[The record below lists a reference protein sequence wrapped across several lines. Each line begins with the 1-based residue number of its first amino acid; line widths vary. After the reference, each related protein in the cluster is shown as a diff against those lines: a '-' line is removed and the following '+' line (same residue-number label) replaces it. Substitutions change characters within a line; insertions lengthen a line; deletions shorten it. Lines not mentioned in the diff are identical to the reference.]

1 MGETE
6 DGPLYRFLATRY
18 DDSREAEALDILTRH
33 PEIAALEWDD
43 PAFEKLVMGSTPL
56 HYAANDGRI
65 QLMAR
70 LIDLGADPN
79 VCNAQWYATPLSWAA
94 NNARVEAIRFLL
106 DHGTDI
112 HGLHALHA
120 VAWGGSSCG
129 KSNPSGYVETIRL
142 LLDRGA
148 DINDVRRVGDSPLT
162 TALKSGND
170 WVAEVLRER
179 GALEISAG
187 SG

>member
-1 MGETE
+1 MV
-6 DGPLYRFLATRY
+6 F
-18 DDSREAEALDILTRH
+18 
-33 PEIAALEWDD
+33 
-43 PAFEKLVMGSTPL
+43 TP
-56 HYAANDGRI
+56 
-65 QLMAR
+65 
-70 LIDLGADPN
+70 
-79 VCNAQWYATPLSWAA
+79 CTPWRGVD
-94 NNARVEAIRFLL
+94 RV
-106 DHGTDI
+106 
-112 HGLHALHA
+112 
-120 VAWGGSSCG
+120 CG